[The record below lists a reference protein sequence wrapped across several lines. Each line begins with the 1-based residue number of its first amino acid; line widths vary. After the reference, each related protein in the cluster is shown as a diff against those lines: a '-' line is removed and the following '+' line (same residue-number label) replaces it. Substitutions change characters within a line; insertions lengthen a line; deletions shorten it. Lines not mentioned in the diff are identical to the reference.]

1 MCGVS
6 CGTTHVSM
14 ENRLIAEIQKLKKE
28 KNAIIL
34 AHYYVNEE
42 LQALADYVGDSF
54 YLAKVAKGTD
64 ADVVVF
70 CGVSFMGESAKMLN
84 PEKTVLMPDL
94 TADCPMAHMAQVAKI
109 QELREKYEDLAVV
122 CYINSTAE
130 LKSYSDVCVTSSN
143 AVKIVKNLPNRNI
156 FFIPDVNLG
165 RFVAEQVPEKN
176 VILND
181 GYCPIHKEIR
191 AEGVQAQK
199 EKYPAALVMAHPE
212 CEESVLKLA
221 DYIGS
226 TADMIAFAKQS
237 DCKEFIVCTEEGVN
251 YRLREDNPEKK
262 FYFGGEYLCR
272 DMKLNTLEKVLHV
285 LKTGEN
291 EMKLPEELCEKAVAP
306 LDRML
311 TLAK

>member
-1 MCGVS
+1 
-6 CGTTHVSM
+6 M
-14 ENRLIAEIQKLKKE
+14 ENQLINEIQKLKKE

-94 TADCPMAHMAQVAKI
+94 TADCPMAHMAHVAKI
-109 QELREKYEDLAVV
+109 KELREKYKDLAVV

-143 AVKIVKNLPNRNI
+143 AVKIVKNLPNQNI
-156 FFIPDVNLG
+156 FFIPDMNLG

-181 GYCPIHKEIR
+181 GYCPIHKDIT
-191 AEGVQAQK
+191 GTSVK
-199 EKYPAALVMAHPE
+199 ELKKKHPDALVMAHPE
-212 CEESVLKLA
+212 CKENVVKLA
-221 DYIGS
+221 DYVGS
-226 TADMIAFAKQS
+226 TADMISFAKNS
-237 DCKEFIVCTEEGVN
+237 DCMEFIVCTEEGVN

-291 EMKLPEELCEKAVAP
+291 EMKLPEDLCEKAVKP

-311 TLAK
+311 ELAK